1 MNEHD
6 EYLRERPDHDPI
18 ALRWVIAFLAVFWL
32 TMVWLIAWVAG

>member
-18 ALRWVIAFLAVFWL
+18 ALRWVIAALGAFWL
-32 TMVWLIAWVAG
+32 TMVCLIAWVAQ